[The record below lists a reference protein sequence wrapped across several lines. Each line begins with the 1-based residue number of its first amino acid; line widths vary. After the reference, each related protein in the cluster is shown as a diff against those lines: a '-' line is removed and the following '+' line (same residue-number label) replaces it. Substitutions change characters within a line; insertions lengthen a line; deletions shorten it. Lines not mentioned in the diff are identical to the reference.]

1 MKQPKP
7 VVIDFETF
15 GIEGR
20 PDYPPE
26 PVGVSIKYPGKKS
39 RYYGWGH
46 PTKNNSTFAEAQEA
60 LKKAYEHKDG
70 LLFQNAKFDVDVADV
85 HMGLPVPEWHRIH
98 DTLFLLFL
106 DDPHQK
112 ELGLKPSSER
122 LLGLPPE
129 EQDAVGKWLVK
140 NQPIEG
146 VKISQAKSSDHYF
159 GRYIAFAPGDIVGK
173 YANGDVD
180 RTEQLFNLL
189 WPKTLERQMIEAY
202 DRERELMPI
211 LLEMERNGVP
221 VDLKR
226 LRADVELY
234 NGWRHK
240 IDMWIIKTLKADPA
254 INLDSGEQLVKAMVL
269 CGKADPD
276 LIPKTPTG
284 KYQTNKQALLLGVTD
299 KVLLAML
306 KYRTQLN
313 TCMNTFMVPW
323 LKVAERSGGKI
334 FTTWN
339 QTKSTESGGAV
350 GTRTGR
356 LSSTPNFQNVPKI
369 FKPIFDHEQS
379 KSKLP
384 KCPLK
389 DLPGLPLVR
398 GYITS
403 SKGHVLCG
411 RDFSSQELRVLAHF
425 EDGEMKDRYNEE
437 PGTDLHQYAADLITS
452 TTGVVVSRSDAKTIA
467 FSILYGSGLGKLAE
481 GVGCSVEEAKKLR
494 DAYLGT
500 FGGIKN
506 MQKDMKSRASEKLP
520 IRTWGGREYYC
531 EEPKFVDGRM
541 RTFDYKLLNVLIQ
554 GSSAD
559 QTKAA
564 MIRFYNSKTPGK
576 LLLTVHDEII
586 VEAPTKQ
593 AKAVMAALKTAMNEA
608 ELDVPMISDGEMG
621 TVWTEMKPCD

>member
-15 GIEGR
+15 GIAGR

-85 HMGLPVPEWHRIH
+85 HMGLPVPEWARIH

-129 EQDAVGKWLVK
+129 EQDAVGEWLVA

-146 VKISQAKSSDHYF
+146 VKISKAKSSDHYF
-159 GRYIAFAPGDIVGK
+159 GRYIALAPGDIVGK

-189 WPKTLERQMIEAY
+189 WPKTQEREMLEAY

-211 LLEMERNGVP
+211 LLEMERNGLP

-226 LRADVELY
+226 LRADVALY
-234 NGWRHK
+234 NDWRHQ
-240 IDMWIIKTLKADPA
+240 IDMWIIKSLKADPL
-254 INLDSGEQLVKAMVL
+254 INLDSGEQLVNAMVL
-269 CGKADPD
+269 CGKADPN

-284 KYQTNKQALLLGVTD
+284 KYQTNKAALLLGVTD

-313 TCMNTFMVPW
+313 TCMNTFMEPW
-323 LKVAERSGGKI
+323 LRVAEKSGGKI

-369 FKPIFDHEQS
+369 FKPIFDHE
-379 KSKLP
+379 LP
-384 KCPLK
+384 KA
-389 DLPGLPLVR
+389 R
-398 GYITS
+398 
-403 SKGHVLCG
+403 
-411 RDFSSQELRVLAHF
+411 F
-425 EDGEMKDRYNEE
+425 
-437 PGTDLHQYAADLITS
+437 
-452 TTGVVVSRSDAKTIA
+452 
-467 FSILYGSGLGKLAE
+467 
-481 GVGCSVEEAKKLR
+481 
-494 DAYLGT
+494 
-500 FGGIKN
+500 
-506 MQKDMKSRASEKLP
+506 AS
-520 IRTWGGREYYC
+520 
-531 EEPKFVDGRM
+531 F
-541 RTFDYKLLNVLIQ
+541 
-554 GSSAD
+554 
-559 QTKAA
+559 
-564 MIRFYNSKTPGK
+564 
-576 LLLTVHDEII
+576 
-586 VEAPTKQ
+586 
-593 AKAVMAALKTAMNEA
+593 TA
-608 ELDVPMISDGEMG
+608 
-621 TVWTEMKPCD
+621 C

>member
-15 GIEGR
+15 GIAGR

-85 HMGLPVPEWHRIH
+85 HMGLPVPEWARIH

-129 EQDAVGKWLVK
+129 EQDAVGEWLVA

-146 VKISQAKSSDHYF
+146 VKISKAKSSDHYF
-159 GRYIAFAPGDIVGK
+159 GRYIALAPGDIVGK

-189 WPKTLERQMIEAY
+189 WPKTQEREMLEAY

-226 LRADVELY
+226 LRADVALY
-234 NGWRHK
+234 NDWRHQ
-240 IDMWIIKTLKADPA
+240 IDMWIIKSLKADPL
-254 INLDSGEQLVKAMVL
+254 INLDSGEQLVNAMVL
-269 CGKADPD
+269 CGKADPG

-284 KYQTNKQALLLGVTD
+284 KFQTNKAALLLGVTD

-313 TCMNTFMVPW
+313 TCMNTFMEPW
-323 LKVAERSGGKI
+323 LRVAEKSGGKI

-369 FKPIFDHEQS
+369 FKPIFDHELP
-379 KSKLP
+379 KAKLP
-384 KCPLK
+384 KCPLLG
-389 DLPGLPLVR
+389 LPGLPLVR
-398 GYITS
+398 SYITS
-403 SKGHVLCG
+403 SKGNVLCG

-425 EDGEMKDRYNEE
+425 EDGEMKERYNTE
-437 PGTDLHQYAADLITS
+437 PNTDLHQYAADLITS

-481 GVGCSVEEAKKLR
+481 GVGCSVDEAKQLR
-494 DAYLGT
+494 NAYLGT
-500 FGGIKN
+500 FAGIKN
-506 MQKDMKSRASEKLP
+506 MQKDMKSRAVEKLP

-564 MIRFYNSKTPGK
+564 MIRFYNAKTPGK

-593 AKAVMAALKTAMNEA
+593 AKVVMAALRTSMNEA
-608 ELDVPMISDGEMG
+608 GLDVPMISDGEMG
-621 TVWTEMKPCD
+621 NIWTEMKACD

>member
-46 PTKNNSTFAEAQEA
+46 PTKNNSTFADAQEA

-85 HMGLPVPEWHRIH
+85 HMGLPVPTWDRIH

-129 EQDAVGKWLVK
+129 EQDAVGEWLIE

-146 VKISQAKSSDHYF
+146 VKISKAKSSEHYF
-159 GRYIAFAPGDIVGK
+159 GRYIALAPGDIVGK

-211 LLEMERNGVP
+211 LLEMERNGLP

-226 LRADVELY
+226 LRSDVELY

-240 IDMWIIKTLKADPA
+240 IDMWIIKTLKADPE

-284 KYQTNKQALLLGVTD
+284 KYQTNKAALLLGVTD

-313 TCMNTFMVPW
+313 TCMNTFMTPW
-323 LKVAERSGGKI
+323 LRVAEKSNGKI

-339 QTKSTESGGAV
+339 QTKSTESGGPV

-369 FKPIFDHEQS
+369 FKPIFDHEQP

-389 DLPGLPLVR
+389 DMPGLPLVR
-398 GYITS
+398 GYIIS
-403 SKGHVLCG
+403 SKGSVLCG

-425 EDGEMKDRYNEE
+425 EDGEMKDRYNQE
-437 PGTDLHQYAADLITS
+437 PATDLHQYAADLITS

-481 GVGCSVEEAKKLR
+481 GVGCSVDEAKQLR
-494 DAYLGT
+494 NAYLGT

-506 MQKDMKSRASEKLP
+506 MQKDMKSRAGEKLP

-531 EEPKFVDGRM
+531 EEPRFIEGRM

-593 AKAVMAALKTAMNEA
+593 AKAVMAALRTAMNEA

-621 TVWTEMKPCD
+621 TIWTEMKPCD

>member
-15 GIEGR
+15 GIAGR

-85 HMGLPVPEWHRIH
+85 HMGLPVPEWARIH

-129 EQDAVGKWLVK
+129 EQDAVGEWLVA

-146 VKISQAKSSDHYF
+146 VKISKAKSSDHYF
-159 GRYIAFAPGDIVGK
+159 GRYIALAPGDIVGK

-189 WPKTLERQMIEAY
+189 WPKTQEREMLEAY

-211 LLEMERNGVP
+211 LLEMERNGLP

-226 LRADVELY
+226 LRADVALY
-234 NGWRHK
+234 NDWRHQ
-240 IDMWIIKTLKADPA
+240 IDMWIIKSLKADPL
-254 INLDSGEQLVKAMVL
+254 INLDSGEQLVNAMVL
-269 CGKADPD
+269 CGKADPN

-284 KYQTNKQALLLGVTD
+284 KYQTNKAALLLGVTD

-313 TCMNTFMVPW
+313 TCMNTFMEPW
-323 LKVAERSGGKI
+323 LRVAEKSGGKI

-369 FKPIFDHEQS
+369 FKPIFDHELP
-379 KSKLP
+379 KAKLP
-384 KCPLK
+384 KCPLLG
-389 DLPGLPLVR
+389 LPGLPLVR
-398 GYITS
+398 SYITS
-403 SKGHVLCG
+403 SKGNVLCG

-425 EDGEMKDRYNEE
+425 EDGEMKERYNAE
-437 PGTDLHQYAADLITS
+437 PNTDLHQYAADLITS

-481 GVGCSVEEAKKLR
+481 GVGCSVDEAKQLR
-494 DAYLGT
+494 NAYLGT
-500 FGGIKN
+500 FAGIKN
-506 MQKDMKSRASEKLP
+506 MQKDMKSRAGEKLP

-564 MIRFYNSKTPGK
+564 MIRFYNAKTPGK

-593 AKAVMAALKTAMNEA
+593 AKVVMAALRTSMNEA
-608 ELDVPMISDGEMG
+608 GLDVPMISDGEMG
-621 TVWTEMKPCD
+621 NIWTEMKACD